1 MPQPWMCA
9 MLALAA
15 IAATAGEYPKP
26 KPPAD
31 TAGYG
36 QHIQRTMTL
45 LATSTPEKRHKVRI
59 LFYGQSITVQPWWKR
74 VEADLRRRFPHADLE
89 CANLAIGG
97 FASQLLVRTAEYDL
111 YPFYPD
117 LLIFHVYG
125 HHVRYEDIIR
135 RTRERT
141 TAEILIQT
149 DHVTKEAEDDWTK
162 KMNYTFLPAYAARYG
177 CQLSRIRE
185 SWKQYL
191 ADRALKPQQLLRDGV
206 HLNEHGEFLMAELVN
221 QELVYRPDLPQDEWK
236 GLVRDYAV
244 GDDVKWEGD
253 RLTLEF
259 EGNRVVAL
267 AEPTGGGKCRVLLD
281 GRRPSEFPELYY
293 HARPTGTANIGW
305 PAIKAIGHEK
315 PLVLEEWTATCTG
328 FNDAADE
335 FRFSVVGSVTG
346 PDGEGTAKER
356 FVSKSGRIVIQPDDW
371 VFAYD
376 RKVSNKP
383 TPDGFKVR
391 WRVLPLFRDEFEAP
405 TLGDYLG
412 QELPTTLAQGLPNTR
427 HKLELVG
434 KAALKAIRIYKP
446 PIRAQAEP

>member
-1 MPQPWMCA
+1 VNASKLLVLLILAGPA
-9 MLALAA
+9 ALA
-15 IAATAGEYPKP
+15 GEFPKP
-26 KPPAD
+26 RPPAD
-31 TAGYG
+31 PSGYG
-36 QHIQRTMTL
+36 VHIQRTMTL
-45 LATSTPEKRHKVRI
+45 LATSTPEERNKVRI
-59 LFYGQSITVQPWWKR
+59 LFYGQSITVQNWWKL
-74 VEADLRRRFPHADLE
+74 VEADLRQRFPNADLE
-89 CANLAIGG
+89 CTNLALGG

-149 DHVTKEAEDDWTK
+149 DHVTSETEDDWTK
-162 KMNYTFLPAYAARYG
+162 KMNYTFLPAYAKKYG

-191 ADRALKPQQLLRDGV
+191 KENSLKPQQFLRDAV
-206 HLNEHGEFLMAELVN
+206 HLNEHGEALMAALVS

-244 GDDVKWEGD
+244 GKDVKWEGD

-259 EGNRVVAL
+259 DGNRVVAL
-267 AEPTGGGKCRVLLD
+267 AEPIGGGKCRVLID
-281 GRRPSEFPELYY
+281 GKKPSEFPELYH
-293 HARPTGTANIGW
+293 HARPSGTANIGW

-315 PLVLEEWTATCTG
+315 PLVIEEWTLTCTG
-328 FNDAADE
+328 FNDTADD
-335 FRFSVVGSVTG
+335 FRFSIVGSKTG
-346 PDGEGTAKER
+346 PDGEGTAKQR
-356 FVSKSGRIVIQPDDW
+356 FVSKSGRVVIEPDDW

-383 TPDGFKVR
+383 MPDGFKVR
-391 WRVLPLFRDEFEAP
+391 WWTTALFRDQFEAP
-405 TLGDYLG
+405 TLGDYAG
-412 QELPTTLAQGLPNTR
+412 HELATTLAQGLPNAR
-427 HKLELVG
+427 HKLELIG
-434 KAALKAIRIYKP
+434 KAALKAIRVCRP
-446 PIRAQAEP
+446 PVR